1 MNRSNYK
8 SNFIDLCLIKKIQ
21 SNNIPNNLKIY
32 SRRSTIHQSF
42 VNKIVHIYNGIK
54 FIPILIK
61 KEMVNHKFG
70 EFSFTRR
77 PNIFKNKNKNKK

>member
-8 SNFIDLCLIKKIQ
+8 SQFIDNSIIKRII
-21 SNNIPNNLKIY
+21 SNNIPNKLKIY

-42 VNKIVHIYNGIK
+42 VNKIVEIHNGIK
-54 FIPILIK
+54 FIPVTIK
-61 KEMVNHKFG
+61 KEMVGHTFG
-70 EFSFTRR
+70 EFSFTRK